1 MRRKPAVLLDR
12 DGVINIDGPGY
23 VTSWDEFQF
32 CPGALEAIREL
43 TEAGWESYVITNQSG
58 IAKGLYSKQRLTD
71 IHWRML
77 VEIRRAGGR
86 LLGIQYCPHTDE
98 ANCMCRK
105 PRPGMLLK
113 AAAKWGL
120 DLRRSY
126 LIGDSARDIEAGKAA
141 GCTTFWVQSHCTDER
156 TQNQRDKMITVPDY
170 EVEDLVEAAGI
181 ILADF
186 GPSPAGVA
194 AS

>member
-1 MRRKPAVLLDR
+1 MRSEPAVFLDR

-23 VTSWDEFQF
+23 VTSWEEFRF
-32 CPGALEAIREL
+32 YPGALAAIRRL
-43 TEAGWESYVITNQSG
+43 TEAGWEVYVITNQSG

-77 VEIRRAGGR
+77 VEIRKAGGR
-86 LLGIQYCPHTDE
+86 VLGIQYCPHTDE
-98 ANCMCRK
+98 DECRCRK
-105 PRPGMLLK
+105 PQPGMLLK

-141 GCTTFWVQSHCTDER
+141 GCTTCFVHTQYSGER
-156 TQNQRDKMITVPDY
+156 AWQQEEEMVAQPDFQAQDLA
-170 EVEDLVEAAGI
+170 EAVEI
-181 ILADF
+181 ILEK
-186 GPSPAGVA
+186 GSH
-194 AS
+194 